1 MKEILICQVKIVLNE
16 HFIHWLF
23 SFEVTVS
30 EPMKGTSKH
39 SLLLKD
45 QLKPI
50 ASWLFSAGHRAE
62 VYLHLSDL

>member
-1 MKEILICQVKIVLNE
+1 MKEILICQEVKIVLNE

-39 SLLLKD
+39 LLLPK
-45 QLKPI
+45 I
-50 ASWLFSAGHRAE
+50 N
-62 VYLHLSDL
+62 